1 MMKMDELT
9 YREITL
15 SSRQLEVPREAYQR
29 ELNTVR
35 VHKIAAEFDERIA
48 NEPKV
53 SCRNGHYYV
62 FDGQHTIAAR
72 KYRNK
77 GRDLPI
83 RCKVYYGLT
92 EADEA
97 LLFAQQTGASA
108 SLIAGAKIRALI
120 FAGDPEATA
129 FFRATES
136 IGLRLD
142 YGQQR
147 GKKRLACIATAF
159 REFHKVGAERYKEAL
174 SIILEAWDG
183 DPDSLRAETVQGMLR
198 FVDLYYKEYDRARLI
213 RRCRRV
219 DPLVIYREGKAM
231 ASNLPGFKKYT
242 YQVLLIYNGSS
253 KKAALPMKF

>member
-1 MMKMDELT
+1 MKTDELS

-15 SSRQLEVPREAYQR
+15 NSRQLEVPREAYQR
-29 ELNTVR
+29 ELTTAR
-35 VHKIAAEFDERIA
+35 VHKSAAECDERSA

-72 KYRNK
+72 KHRNK

-92 EADEA
+92 ESDEA
-97 LLFAQQTGASA
+97 MLFAQQTGASA
-108 SLIAGAKIRALI
+108 NLTAGSKIRALI

-129 FFRATES
+129 FFKATES
-136 IGLRLD
+136 TGLRLD

-159 REFHKVGAERYKEAL
+159 KEFHKVGAERYKEAL

-183 DPDSLRAETVQGMLR
+183 DPDSLRSETVQGMTR
-198 FVDLYYKEYDRARLI
+198 FVDLYYGEYDRDRLI
-213 RRCRRV
+213 KRCRRV
-219 DPLVIYREGKAM
+219 DPLIIYREGKAM
-231 ASNLPGFKKYT
+231 ASNMPGFKKYT
-242 YQVLLIYNGSS
+242 YQVLLTYNGSS
-253 KKAALPMKF
+253 RKSALPLKF

>member
-1 MMKMDELT
+1 MKTDELS

-15 SSRQLEVPREAYQR
+15 NSRQLEVPREAYQR
-29 ELNTVR
+29 ELNTAR

-72 KYRNK
+72 KHRNK

-92 EADEA
+92 ESDEA
-97 LLFAQQTGASA
+97 MLFAQQTGASA
-108 SLIAGAKIRALI
+108 NLTAGSKIRALI

-129 FFRATES
+129 FSKATES
-136 IGLRLD
+136 TGLRLD

-147 GKKRLACIATAF
+147 GKKRLACIATALK
-159 REFHKVGAERYKEAL
+159 EFHKVGAERYKEAL
-174 SIILEAWDG
+174 SIILEAWNG
-183 DPDSLRAETVQGMLR
+183 DPDSLRSETVQGMIR
-198 FVDLYYKEYDRARLI
+198 FVDLYYGEYDRDRLI
-213 RRCRRV
+213 KRCRRV
-219 DPLVIYREGKAM
+219 DPLIIYREGKAM
-231 ASNLPGFKKYT
+231 ASNMPGFKKYT
-242 YQVLLIYNGSS
+242 YQVLLTYNGSS
-253 KKAALPMKF
+253 RKSALPLKF

>member
-1 MMKMDELT
+1 MKTDELS

-15 SSRQLEVPREAYQR
+15 NSRQLEVPRESYQR
-29 ELNTVR
+29 ELNTAR
-35 VHKIAAEFDERIA
+35 VHKIAAEFDERVA

-72 KYRNK
+72 KHRNK

-92 EADEA
+92 ESDEA
-97 LLFAQQTGASA
+97 MLFAQQFGASA
-108 SLIAGAKIRALI
+108 NLTAGAKIRAEI
-120 FAGDPEATA
+120 FAGEPEATA
-129 FFRATES
+129 FFKATES
-136 IGLRLD
+136 TGLWLD

-159 REFHKVGAERYKEAL
+159 KEFHKVGAERYKEAL

-183 DPDSLRAETVQGMLR
+183 DPDSLRAETVQGMIR
-198 FVDLYYKEYDRARLI
+198 FVDLYYGEYDRARLI
-213 RRCRRV
+213 KRCRRV
-219 DPLVIYREGKAM
+219 DPLIIYREGKAM
-231 ASNLPGFKKYT
+231 ASNMPGFKKYT
-242 YQVLLIYNGSS
+242 YQVLLTYNGSS
-253 KKAALPMKF
+253 RKSALPLKF